1 MKLTSNFIIYLNA
14 ENEVHCAKCRTTGR
28 FVKRAIAQSE
38 YLKEY
43 GFFNM
48 SLMAMLFV
56 LLLLAF
62 NNVQNVIGY
71 KFVNLLYKHIVNG
84 FKGVYNFLIL
94 NDNIEK
100 KL

>member
-1 MKLTSNFIIYLNA
+1 MKLTSNFIVYLTADNKV
-14 ENEVHCAKCRTTGR
+14 NCAKCRKTGR
-28 FVKRAIAQSE
+28 FVKRAIAQAE
-38 YLKEY
+38 YMKEY

-48 SLMAMLFV
+48 SLLTMLFV

-71 KFVNLLYKHIVNG
+71 KFVNSLYKTIVNN
-84 FKGVYNFLIL
+84 FKGVYNSFNL

>member
-14 ENEVHCAKCRTTGR
+14 DNKVRCAKCRATGR
-28 FVKRAIAQSE
+28 FVKRTIAQSE

-48 SLMAMLFV
+48 SLLTMLFV

-62 NNVQNVIGY
+62 NNVQNVIGF
-71 KFVNLLYKHIVNG
+71 KFVNLLYKTIVNN
-84 FKGVYNFLIL
+84 FKGVYNSL
-94 NDNIEK
+94 NLNGSIEK